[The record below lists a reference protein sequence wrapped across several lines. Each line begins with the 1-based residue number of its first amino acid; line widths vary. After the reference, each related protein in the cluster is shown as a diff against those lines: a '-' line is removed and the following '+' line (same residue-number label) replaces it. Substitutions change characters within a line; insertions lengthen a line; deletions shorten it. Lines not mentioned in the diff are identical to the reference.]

1 MFANGVSH
9 RAAHRAFG
17 VRGPIGGT
25 CRGNYG
31 APCLRAGTPSN
42 DPPGRWLLEEERVL
56 IAGIC
61 TEAKLS
67 IAPKVPCMQW
77 MILGDG
83 PFLVSQWITI
93 PSLDDRLRD
102 LAEVLQHKGPHEAP
116 LKELTL
122 GIKLLQ

>member
-1 MFANGVSH
+1 
-9 RAAHRAFG
+9 
-17 VRGPIGGT
+17 
-25 CRGNYG
+25 
-31 APCLRAGTPSN
+31 
-42 DPPGRWLLEEERVL
+42 
-56 IAGIC
+56 
-61 TEAKLS
+61 
-67 IAPKVPCMQW
+67 

>member
-1 MFANGVSH
+1 MARPVYEL
-9 RAAHRAFG
+9 AHRPTILRDGGCWRKSAFLSQEF
-17 VRGPIGGT
+17 VPKR
-25 CRGNYG
+25 N
-31 APCLRAGTPSN
+31 CLSR
-42 DPPGRWLLEEERVL
+42 
-56 IAGIC
+56 
-61 TEAKLS
+61 
-67 IAPKVPCMQW
+67 PKVPCIQW